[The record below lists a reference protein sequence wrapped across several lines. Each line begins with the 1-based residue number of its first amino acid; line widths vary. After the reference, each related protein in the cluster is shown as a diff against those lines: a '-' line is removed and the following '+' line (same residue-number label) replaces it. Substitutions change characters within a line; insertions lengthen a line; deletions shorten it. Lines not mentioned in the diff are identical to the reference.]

1 MKKPFTL
8 SHPVCF
14 KNTVLMSVIL
24 LLSGLD
30 AKVLAQATTISGTV
44 TSEQGEGIPGVAVS
58 IEGTSS
64 GTITDISGSF
74 QLSVSTGDAVLIFS
88 SVGYIT
94 QRVLVNNLSGIDIT
108 LIEDITALQEV
119 VVTALGV
126 ERDKKALGYAVQEV
140 EGASLTKARE
150 PNVMS
155 SLTGRV
161 AGLVVNN
168 KTDLFNSPEFRLRGE
183 IPLIVVDGVPNDS
196 DFWDISPDDI
206 EKITV
211 LKGTTASALYGSIG
225 KDGAIMITTKKG
237 IQGSG
242 TQVTFNSST
251 MFQRGFIAIP
261 EVQSTYGAGFGG
273 QYAFVDGMGGGV
285 QDGSGWIW
293 GPKFEGQP
301 ISQFDSPIDQETGER
316 IPTPWVARGRSNL
329 DNFLRTGLISA
340 HNISVSGG
348 NEFGNFRVS
357 ASHQYQRGMVPN
369 TDLNTSTFSLAGG
382 YNFSEKLRGDASFTY
397 NKQYTDNFPQ
407 IGYGPENYIYNVLL
421 WMGTDIDVRS
431 LRDYWIEGQE
441 GIGQRHYNLLW
452 YNNPYFQTFERL
464 RGYYKDV
471 NYGQFSLKYD
481 MAEGLDLLV
490 RSGINWYN
498 LDRTDKIPFSYIGSN
513 LNGEFSTSNAT
524 NFRIVSDFLLNY
536 QKEIGQN
543 WAVRASAGGSN
554 NFTTFRSQSAQ
565 TDGLN
570 VPELYNL
577 SNSRGPV
584 VAANQEV
591 KTKLNSLYATAEIS
605 YLNSIFLGFTGRN
618 DWSSFL
624 PPENNSFFYPSVS
637 LGVVLSDL
645 VTIPESISYL
655 KLRSSWAQVRSDRLS
670 EDDFFVTTPTY
681 REGINFGGTPSVV
694 FPDVKTNPNLKP
706 DLTSTVEIGAD
717 VRFFKNRMGVD
728 VTYYRSL
735 DTDLLAARN
744 VANSS
749 GFRTVIENAEEKYIR
764 RGWEVI
770 LNVRPVQVSDVFS
783 WDVTVNWSRHRRVLE
798 ELPAG
803 EVGLNGVRLG
813 ERTDIY
819 LGDAFLR
826 SPGGDIIYDV
836 DSGLP
841 LTDPFRRSLGNISPD
856 WTYGISNSFR
866 YKNFALNIS
875 VDGRH
880 GGVFWSQTIR
890 KMLWGGTHPATVTE
904 FRDMDIRG
912 IASYVGEGVNVTGGE
927 LVTDAEGNVISDS
940 RTFSPNATE
949 TFWFDWL
956 NRYYHGQVDESN
968 IQDQTF
974 IKLREVVLTY
984 QLPEKL
990 MEKTFIRNASISFIG
1005 RNLLML
1011 SNVDFLDPESIDID
1025 TGEELL
1031 QAPSPRS
1038 FGLNLNVTF

>member
-1 MKKPFTL
+1 MGFGNIRQML
-8 SHPVCF
+8 LV
-14 KNTVLMSVIL
+14 L
-24 LLSGLD
+24 LLTGLQ
-30 AKVLAQATTISGTV
+30 VNLPAQTTVISGNV
-44 TSEQGEGIPGVAVS
+44 TSDTGEGIPGVAVS
-58 IEGTSS
+58 VEGTST
-64 GTITDISGSF
+64 GTITDISGNY
-74 QLSVSTGDAVLIFS
+74 QLSVSSEAAVLIFS

-94 QRVLVNNLSGIDIT
+94 QRAAINNRSGIDII
-108 LIEDITALQEV
+108 LIEDVTALQEV

-140 EGASLTKARE
+140 AGAGLTKARE

-168 KTDLFNSPEFRLRGE
+168 KTDLFNTPEFRLRGE
-183 IPLIVVDGVPNDS
+183 VPLIVVDGVPNDS

-237 IQGSG
+237 IKGSG

-251 MFQRGFIAIP
+251 MFQSGFIAIP
-261 EVQSTYGAGFGG
+261 EVQSTYGVGFGG

-293 GPKFEGQP
+293 GPKFEGQLIP
-301 ISQFDSPIDQETGER
+301 QFDSPIDPETGDR
-316 IPTPWVARGRSNL
+316 IPTPWEARGRNNL

-340 HNISVSGG
+340 NNISVSGG
-348 NEFGNFRVS
+348 NEFGNFRIS

-369 TDLNTSTFSLAGG
+369 TDLNNSTFSLAGG
-382 YNFSEKLRGDASFTY
+382 YNFSKRLRGDASFTY

-431 LRDYWIEGQE
+431 LRDYWIEGEE
-441 GIGQRHYNLLW
+441 GISQRHYNLLW
-452 YNNPYFQTFERL
+452 YNNPFFQTYERL

-481 MAEGLDLLV
+481 IADGLDLLV
-490 RSGINWYN
+490 RSGVNWNN
-498 LDRTDKIPFSYIGSN
+498 LTQTDKIPFSYIGSN
-513 LNGEFSTSNAT
+513 LNGEFRTSNET

-536 QKEIGQN
+536 QKDIGQN
-543 WAVRASAGGSN
+543 WAIRASAGGSN
-554 NFTTFRSQSAQ
+554 NFTTLRRQAAE

-570 VPELYNL
+570 VLELYNL

-584 VAANQEV
+584 IASNQEAN
-591 KTKLNSLYATAEIS
+591 TKLNSLYATGEIS

-645 VTIPESISYL
+645 MTIPESIPYL

-670 EDDFFVTTPTY
+670 EDNFFVTTPTY
-681 REGINFGGTPSVV
+681 REGVNFGGTPSVD
-694 FPDVKTNPNLKP
+694 FPDVKTNPDLKP
-706 DLTSTVEIGAD
+706 DLTSTVELGAD
-717 VRFFKNRMGVD
+717 VRFFNNRLGLD
-728 VTYYRSL
+728 VTYYHSL
-735 DTDLLAARN
+735 DTDLLTERN

-749 GFRTVIENAEEKYIR
+749 GFRTVIENAEEKYVR
-764 RGWEVI
+764 KGWEVI
-770 LNVRPVQVSDVFS
+770 LNATPVRVSDVFS
-783 WDVTVNWSRHRRVLE
+783 WDVIVNWSRHRRILD

-803 EVGLNGVRLG
+803 EVELNGVRLG

-826 SPGGDIIYDV
+826 SPDGDIIYDA

-841 LTDPFRRSLGNISPD
+841 LTDPFRRSLGNIAPD

-866 YKNFALNIS
+866 YKNFALNVS

-880 GGVFWSQTIR
+880 GGSFWSQTIR

-904 FRDMDIRG
+904 FRDMDNQG
-912 IASYVGEGVNVTGGE
+912 IPSYVGEGVNVTGGE
-927 LVTDAEGNVISDS
+927 LITDADGNVISDS
-940 RTFSPNATE
+940 RTFSPNTTE

-984 QLPEKL
+984 QLPAKL
-990 MEKTFIRNASISFIG
+990 MEKIFIRNAAISFIG
-1005 RNLLML
+1005 RNLLMF
-1011 SNVDFLDPESIDID
+1011 SNVDFLDPESINIE

-1038 FGLNLNVTF
+1038 YGFNINVTF